1 MKTTPEAWP
10 ILGRHST
17 SMLIGGS
24 RPSFSGSP
32 KKPSKD
38 LTGSYITRPKQ
49 TKIAPKVFYTW
60 KNRFDGQNLRLLES
74 KSKAPIRKRRR
85 AIASEEESR
94 IVALRKQHI
103 RCAKMKLERLYK
115 NIYGTTIS
123 SWKIQYTIHKYKLY
137 YHPKKNEKLQA
148 KRERSQKKKRIT

>member
-49 TKIAPKVFYTW
+49 TKMPPKHAGIFLLLQRSSILGKTDLMDRILGFL
-60 KNRFDGQNLRLLES
+60 KANPKLLLENEEERL
-74 KSKAPIRKRRR
+74 PRRR
-85 AIASEEESR
+85 IQDSR
-94 IVALRKQHI
+94 
-103 RCAKMKLERLYK
+103 
-115 NIYGTTIS
+115 S
-123 SWKIQYTIHKYKLY
+123 S
-137 YHPKKNEKLQA
+137 
-148 KRERSQKKKRIT
+148 